1 MEKAT
6 DAAKAL
12 AAIVDAAAAG
22 ELTPSE
28 AGELIK
34 IIESYARTLQ
44 VSDFEGRLER
54 LEAEKRKGR

>member
-44 VSDFEGRLER
+44 VSDFEERLER
-54 LEAEKRKGR
+54 LKAEKRKGR

>member
-44 VSDFEGRLER
+44 VSDFEERLER